1 MALTHAPAD
10 QKAVRLAHEL
20 NLTVQAFLQI
30 APMTPDEVIGVL
42 AYCAGF
48 GIAMAPGPHTKG
60 ELREMAEANIRHGM
74 QNGAGMASSLIL
86 PPSMVPQ

>member
-1 MALTHAPAD
+1 MLTHAPAD
-10 QKAVRLAHEL
+10 EKAVRLAHEL
-20 NLTVQAFLQI
+20 NLTVQAFMQI

-60 ELREMAEANIRHGM
+60 ELREMAEANIKHGI
-74 QNGAGMASSLIL
+74 QSGSGGPRSSLIL
-86 PPSMVPQ
+86 PEGMVQ